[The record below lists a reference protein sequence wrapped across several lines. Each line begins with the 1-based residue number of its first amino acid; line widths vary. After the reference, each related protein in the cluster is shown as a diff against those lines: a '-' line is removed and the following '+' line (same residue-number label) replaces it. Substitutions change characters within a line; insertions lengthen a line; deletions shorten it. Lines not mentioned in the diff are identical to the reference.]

1 MTMSTADML
10 AVLATVTGLL
20 MALAPSLQIRRI
32 RRTGSSRDVSL
43 LYLTFLDVGFISF
56 IAYGW
61 AIGNPV
67 LLITNLASITFMTFT
82 ILVALAYRRA
92 KGPDRVPVL
101 ASDPADLNETAS
113 GS

>member
-1 MTMSTADML
+1 LTTTDLL
-10 AVLATVTGLL
+10 AVVATVSGIL

-43 LYLTFLDVGFISF
+43 LYLTLLDAGFIAF

-67 LLITNLASITFMTFT
+67 LLITNLASITFMTIT
-82 ILVALAYRRA
+82 ILVALAYRRRKPA
-92 KGPDRVPVL
+92 TVVTAPVDL
-101 ASDPADLNETAS
+101 ADTEAAAPQP
-113 GS
+113 